1 MTPNQALKQR
11 KQLCREMRAT
21 SAAMWRLYSLGIA
34 HIQKACTHK
43 WQQGFACIECAGCGK
58 MKKGAKKK

>member
-34 HIQKACTHK
+34 HIQKRVRTSGNKALRASSALHV
-43 WQQGFACIECAGCGK
+43 GR
-58 MKKGAKKK
+58 